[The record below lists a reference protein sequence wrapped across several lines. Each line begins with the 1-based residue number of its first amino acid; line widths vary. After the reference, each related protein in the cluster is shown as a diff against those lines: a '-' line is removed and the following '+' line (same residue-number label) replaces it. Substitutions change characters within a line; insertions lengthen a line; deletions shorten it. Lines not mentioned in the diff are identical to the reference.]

1 MQGKSIQ
8 EKISDVKLLASAVLR
23 AYENTPAKS
32 GVIQISRKEKE
43 GADIYRMLMHI
54 SWDDLKDALAL
65 FGIYAK
71 IRQVFYKGK
80 MLAIV

>member
-8 EKISDVKLLASAVLR
+8 EKISDVKLLASVVLK

-32 GVIQISRKEKE
+32 TVIKISRKEKE
-43 GADIYRMLMHI
+43 DADIYRVVMYTH
-54 SWDDLKDALAL
+54 WDDFKDALAL

-71 IRQVFYKGK
+71 MGQLFYKGK
-80 MLAIV
+80 MLTIV